1 MLHSVKTTLIDN
13 NLTQEQADFI
23 NKMSLPSVMEIT
35 QASEFDTP
43 LVQTKSDRWEFI
55 RLGQKHVLIFDLD
68 EYRNKLLKSLSVIY
82 AESHMA
88 PLGKNSF
95 NIIKKVLKESN
106 EISFNAF
113 RAYLER
119 KAKTDKSTG
128 YFEVKAITKYLIRLG
143 FPCFDIDDEEELLR
157 VATPNVTD
165 PFLRYQEVED
175 TMPTHFK
182 SLIANRLVEFST
194 HEGLQS
200 LSDEEVKNLSI
211 LGLSFNIGPRPQQFA
226 MMKGLSVKLL
236 AANHKTSLKRYEVA
250 VPLAKQQEVPV
261 DEPKV
266 ALSQE
271 IGVIVDEYKKRFAIG
286 DNEPLFPYNR
296 NSGTP
301 SSKAIHY
308 ALNDALLFI
317 QTEETKEKIR
327 LNKMHRP
334 IYTAYDFRHNIGHSM
349 AMAGAS
355 AEEIAMVLG
364 QTTTVAAQFYIMS
377 TPDLALLKHK
387 SLGQNP
393 VWKDMMGLLLTGYLI
408 DESEWSGETVSGMLK
423 GKLILRIG
431 GCNRTQ
437 SKCHLAKVR
446 SCYGCFY
453 FRPFKDLSKHEV
465 VLEVISREL
474 IEQVK
479 MSHETGNKKRFIAD
493 KRELKTKTVVSDR
506 VLSPNKTYTNYRF
519 HVESY
524 FPIF

>member
-1 MLHSVKTTLIDN
+1 MQHSVNTTRIDN
-13 NLTQEQADFI
+13 NLTQEQVDFI
-23 NKMSLPSVMEIT
+23 SKVSLPSVMEII

-43 LVQTKSDRWEFI
+43 FVQTKSDRWEYV
-55 RLGQKHVLIFDLD
+55 RLGREHEEIFNLD
-68 EYRNKLLKSLSVIY
+68 EDSNKLLKLISIKY
-82 AESHMA
+82 TESHMA
-88 PLGKNSF
+88 PLGTVRF
-95 NIIKKVLKESN
+95 NTLKKLLRESDN
-106 EISFNAF
+106 ISFSEF
-113 RAYLER
+113 KRRLEVLSKSS
-119 KAKTDKSTG
+119 KAMDFFILKSATKT
-128 YFEVKAITKYLIRLG
+128 LIRLG
-143 FPCFDIDDEEELLR
+143 LPCFDIDEEDELQR
-157 VATPNVTD
+157 IAAPNVTD

-200 LSDEEVKNLSI
+200 LSDEELKNLSI
-211 LGLSFNIGPRPQQFA
+211 LGLSFSIGPRPQQFA

-236 AANHKTSLKRYEVA
+236 AANHKTLLKRYEVS

-271 IGVIVDEYKKRFAIG
+271 IGVIIDEYKKRFAIG
-286 DNEPLFPYNR
+286 DNDPLFPYN
-296 NSGTP
+296 SDIDSP
-301 SSKAIHY
+301 SSKVIHY
-308 ALNDALLFI
+308 ALNDALFFI
-317 QTEETKEKIR
+317 QTDETKEKIR
-327 LNKMHRP
+327 LNEMHRP
-334 IYTAYDFRHNIGHSM
+334 IYTAYDFRHNVGHSM

-408 DESEWSGETVSGMLK
+408 DENEWSGEKVSGMIK
-423 GKLILRIG
+423 GKLIHRIG

-465 VLEVISREL
+465 VREVISREL

-479 MSHETGNKKRFIAD
+479 MSHDTGNKNSPLIDAATQTKNEVEMVINR
-493 KRELKTKTVVSDR
+493 LKGGLR
-506 VLSPNKTYTNYRF
+506 
-519 HVESY
+519 
-524 FPIF
+524 

>member
-1 MLHSVKTTLIDN
+1 MLHSGKTTPIGN
-13 NLTQEQADFI
+13 NLTQEQVDFI
-23 NKMSLPSVMEIT
+23 RKMSLPSVMEIT
-35 QASEFDTP
+35 QASEFDTHF
-43 LVQTKSDRWEFI
+43 VQTKSDHWEYV
-55 RLGQKHVLIFDLD
+55 RLGREHVEIFNLD
-68 EYRNKLLKSLSVIY
+68 KDRNKLLKLISVKY
-82 AESHMA
+82 TESHMA
-88 PLGKNSF
+88 PLGTVRFSTL
-95 NIIKKVLKESN
+95 KKLLRELDS
-106 EISFNAF
+106 ISFSEF
-113 RAYLER
+113 KRHLEVLSKSG
-119 KAKTDKSTG
+119 KAMDFFILKSATR
-128 YFEVKAITKYLIRLG
+128 TLIRLG
-143 FPCFDIDDEEELLR
+143 LPRFDIDDEDELLR
-157 VATPNVTD
+157 VAVPNVSD

-175 TMPTHFK
+175 TMPTHLK

-194 HEGLQS
+194 REGLQS
-200 LSDEEVKNLSI
+200 LSDEEIKNLSI

-250 VPLAKQQEVPV
+250 VPLAKQPTVPV

-266 ALSQE
+266 AISQE
-271 IGVIVDEYKKRFAIG
+271 IGGIIDEYKKRFGLG
-286 DNEPLFPYNR
+286 DNDPLFPYD
-296 NSGTP
+296 SDISSP
-301 SSKAIHY
+301 SSKVIHH

-317 QTEETKEKIR
+317 QPDETKEKIR

-334 IYTAYDFRHNIGHSM
+334 IYTAYDFRHNVGHSM

-393 VWKDMMGLLLTGYLI
+393 VWKDMIGLLLTGYLT
-408 DESEWSGETVSGMLK
+408 DESEWFGKKVSGMIK
-423 GKLILRIG
+423 GKLILRVG

-453 FRPFKDLSKHEV
+453 FRPFTNLHKHEV
-465 VLEVISREL
+465 VLDIISQEL

-479 MSHETGNKKRFIAD
+479 MSHDTGNKNSPLVDAATQ
-493 KRELKTKTVVSDR
+493 TK
-506 VLSPNKTYTNYRF
+506 NE
-519 HVESY
+519 VEMV
-524 FPIF
+524 INRLMGGLR

>member
-1 MLHSVKTTLIDN
+1 MLHSANTPRIDN
-13 NLTQEQADFI
+13 NLTQEQVDFI
-23 NKMSLPSVMEIT
+23 SKMSLPSVMEIT

-43 LVQTKSDRWEFI
+43 FVQTKSDRWEFI
-55 RLGQKHVLIFDLD
+55 RLGHKHVLIFDLD
-68 EYRNKLLKSLSVIY
+68 EYRNKLLKSLSVMY

-95 NIIKKVLKESN
+95 NIVKKILKESD

-119 KAKTDKSTG
+119 KARSDKSTG
-128 YFEVKAITKYLIRLG
+128 YFEVKAITKYLIRKG
-143 FPCFDIDDEEELLR
+143 FPNFDIDDEEELLR
-157 VATPNVTD
+157 VAVPNVTD

-194 HEGLQS
+194 KEGLLS
-200 LSDEEVKNLSI
+200 LSDEEIKNLSI
-211 LGLSFNIGPRPQQFA
+211 LGLSFSIGPRPQQFA

-236 AANHKTSLKRYEVA
+236 AANHKTLLKRYEVA
-250 VPLAKQQEVPV
+250 VPLAKQPTVPV

-266 ALSQE
+266 AISQE
-271 IGVIVDEYKKRFAIG
+271 IGVIIDEYKKRFGLG
-286 DNEPLFPYNR
+286 DNDPLFPYD
-296 NSGTP
+296 SSIESP
-301 SSKAIHY
+301 SSKVIHY

-317 QTEETKEKIR
+317 QTDETKEKIS

-334 IYTAYDFRHNIGHSM
+334 IYTAYDFRHNVGHSM

-377 TPDLALLKHK
+377 TPDLALLKHR
-387 SLGQNP
+387 SLGQSP

-408 DESEWSGETVSGMLK
+408 DESEWSGEKVSGMLK
-423 GKLILRIG
+423 GKLILRVG

-453 FRPFKDLSKHEV
+453 FRPFRDLSKHEI
-465 VLEVISREL
+465 VLDVISQEL

-479 MSHETGNKKRFIAD
+479 ISHDTGNIKSPLIDASTQ
-493 KRELKTKTVVSDR
+493 TK
-506 VLSPNKTYTNYRF
+506 NE
-519 HVESY
+519 VEMV
-524 FPIF
+524 INRIKGGLR